1 MKEKLTFGKG
11 IIVGAVSV
19 VILLFLFFGIYLVTQ
34 KMGESKAYRITTTPM
49 TDLLPEKPIEVK
61 NQANT
66 ENDEKT
72 ENNIEQGDTSKDYTN
87 KAIEEESQAI
97 TLTLVQENSWG
108 DDTDKKYVQWK
119 VTLTN
124 NSTKTVNGWKVN
136 IKLPTEAK
144 IDQYWNFTGTLKE
157 GNYSITPASYNQSV
171 EASQSIEFGFI
182 LINGGDITSDDYQVY
197 ADNQKAVM
205 ETENDEK
212 LSATDTVVSVETKV
226 LTDDTLPLSQ
236 DDWLYVKENKI
247 VDKDGKE
254 VWITG
259 INWFGYN
266 TGTNTFDGLWTADL
280 NSSIEAI
287 ADHGF
292 NLIRL
297 PISSELILNWKQG
310 IYPTAN
316 FNQAV
321 NSYLVELNS
330 LEILDYIVNQCHKNG
345 IKIMFDIH
353 SAKTDSMGHMYN
365 MWYKDDISIEDYLTS
380 LAYLAKRYKT
390 DDTVVAYDLKNEP
403 HGKPSESPRAI
414 WNDSTVDENW
424 KNTAEEAALAVLNEN
439 PNALVMI
446 EGIEIYPKNI
456 KTNSNYTSTKSDD
469 YYFSWWG
476 GNLRGVKD
484 YPIELGE
491 YNNKVVYSP
500 HDYGPSVYKQPWFEG
515 EFTYESL
522 NEDYWQDSW
531 FYIYEN
537 KTAPLLI
544 GEWGGYMSDENNL
557 RWMTYLR
564 QLIVENKLHHTFWCF
579 NANSGDTG
587 GLVGDDFATWDKEKY
602 EFVKEA
608 LWQYQGKFVGLDHEI
623 PLGSNGITLTM
634 AK

>member
-1 MKEKLTFGKG
+1 
-11 IIVGAVSV
+11 
-19 VILLFLFFGIYLVTQ
+19 
-34 KMGESKAYRITTTPM
+34 
-49 TDLLPEKPIEVK
+49 
-61 NQANT
+61 
-66 ENDEKT
+66 
-72 ENNIEQGDTSKDYTN
+72 
-87 KAIEEESQAI
+87 
-97 TLTLVQENSWG
+97 
-108 DDTDKKYVQWK
+108 
-119 VTLTN
+119 
-124 NSTKTVNGWKVN
+124 
-136 IKLPTEAK
+136 
-144 IDQYWNFTGTLKE
+144 
-157 GNYSITPASYNQSV
+157 
-171 EASQSIEFGFI
+171 
-182 LINGGDITSDDYQVY
+182 
-197 ADNQKAVM
+197 
-205 ETENDEK
+205 
-212 LSATDTVVSVETKV
+212 
-226 LTDDTLPLSQ
+226 
-236 DDWLYVKENKI
+236 
-247 VDKDGKE
+247 
-254 VWITG
+254 
-259 INWFGYN
+259 
-266 TGTNTFDGLWTADL
+266 
-280 NSSIEAI
+280 
-287 ADHGF
+287 
-292 NLIRL
+292 
-297 PISSELILNWKQG
+297 
-310 IYPTAN
+310 
-316 FNQAV
+316 
-321 NSYLVELNS
+321 
-330 LEILDYIVNQCHKNG
+330 
-345 IKIMFDIH
+345 MFDIH

-424 KNTAEEAALAVLNEN
+424 KNTAEEATLAVLNEN

-557 RWMTYLR
+557 KWMTYLR